1 MALLIV
7 SRMLVSC
14 LPVIIDGEIWLVAP
28 MEQISAPVPMDQ
40 PTLAVRASLGL
51 LALSDQAF
59 IVLHSKVVLE
69 FQSEFATLVFHMMKQ
84 FML

>member
-1 MALLIV
+1 
-7 SRMLVSC
+7 MLVSC
-14 LPVIIDGEIWLVAP
+14 LPVIIDGEIRLVAP

-40 PTLAVRASLGL
+40 PTLAVGVSLGL